1 MLDAA
6 HSQRAENQD
15 NEDTLLS
22 PVELA
27 TFKSLRTASSA
38 VYTVSNTQKQSSHPA
53 LGGTAEHSRF

>member
-1 MLDAA
+1 MLDSA

-27 TFKSLRTASSA
+27 AFKSLRTASSA
-38 VYTVSNTQKQSSHPA
+38 VYSIKHPE
-53 LGGTAEHSRF
+53 AELSPGAGRHR